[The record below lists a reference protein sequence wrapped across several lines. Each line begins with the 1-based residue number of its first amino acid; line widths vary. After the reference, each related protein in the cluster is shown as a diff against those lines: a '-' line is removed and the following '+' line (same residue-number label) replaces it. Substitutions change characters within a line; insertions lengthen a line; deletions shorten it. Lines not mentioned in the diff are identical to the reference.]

1 MSYSTQIARAIKDFL
16 DNDDWHYSF
25 DENDGMFKM
34 GVNLKCKLGSTDIR
48 VKVGDDYFTA
58 YASIKMNADEG
69 SRAAVAEFIT
79 RANYGLRNG
88 NFEMDFRD
96 GELRYKSYNNCDGV
110 VPSRAVVADSIMV
123 PALMIDRY
131 GDGLV
136 AVMFGLQTPA
146 DSIEAIESK

>member
-1 MSYSTQIARAIKDFL
+1 MSYSIEIAKAIKNFL
-16 DNDDWHYSF
+16 DGDDWHYGF
-25 DENDGMFKM
+25 DEADGIFKM

-58 YASIKMNADEG
+58 YAAIKMNADEG
-69 SRAAVAEFIT
+69 CRAAVAEFIT

-96 GELRYKSYNNCDGV
+96 GELRYKSFNNCDGV
-110 VPSRAVVADSIMV
+110 IPSKAIIADGIMI

-136 AVMFGLQTPA
+136 SVMFGLQTA
-146 DSIEAIESK
+146 EEAITAIESK